1 MELIKPIEIECKS
14 IDGDKYTFI
23 ISRIPA
29 TYAREIITQ
38 YPITGAPKLGNYED
52 NEKLMIKLMSYV
64 EAVNAEGVRTRLTS
78 RVLIDNHVVDF
89 DVLGRIEYEML
100 KYNSNFFN
108 IGKISKGLKGFESS
122 IMRSVTQILNRL
134 SAPSSQ
140 KGKQR
145 S

>member
-1 MELIKPIEIECKS
+1 MELIKPKEIECKS
-14 IDGDKYTFI
+14 IDGDKYKFT

-38 YPITGAPKLGNYED
+38 YPITGAPKIGNYEA

-64 EAVNAEGVRTRLTS
+64 EVIGPKGGAIRLTS
-78 RVLIDNHVVDF
+78 RTLIDNHVVDF

-108 IGKISKGLKGFESS
+108 IGKISKGLKGFESN
-122 IMRSVTQILNRL
+122 ITQLVTRILTPL
-134 SAPSSQ
+134 PAQSSQ

-145 S
+145 